1 MKRLLL
7 FFCFKGIHS
16 KCNSYIQWDSK
27 DTWKCFYLAFLYTI
41 FFFHYKTTGY
51 KRLHEFGNL
60 FWHALLLLTAGTQ
73 AVCTSQFGAKP
84 DDPYHPDFMN
94 VLRSMSKSEANLTF
108 CTEGIDFWVPMYS
121 F

>member
-1 MKRLLL
+1 MGFKRHMEMFLLS
-7 FFCFKGIHS
+7 FFIY
-16 KCNSYIQWDSK
+16 N
-27 DTWKCFYLAFLYTI
+27 

-51 KRLHEFGNL
+51 KRLHEFGNF